1 VSAGVF
7 AHIRGKLGR
16 GLLIVLPMLITVWL
30 LKFLFDIINR
40 NVTPFVLAVLQ
51 AVELPGLHLWPVR
64 FLVPVI
70 GIILTAAS
78 IYLLGLLAGNLAG
91 RRALALIEAGILRIP
106 LVKSIYG
113 AARQLLDAFS
123 MTGARAFSKVVLVEY
138 PRRGIWTIGFVTTER
153 ELGVTAPS
161 GDSTLA
167 SIPVFLPTTPNPTSG
182 WMILVDPRDLLVLE
196 MSIEEAVKLIVS
208 GGIVGPDD
216 FASRVRP
223 WGPVTAPQPGEAGR
237 VE

>member
-1 VSAGVF
+1 MRAGIF
-7 AHIRGKLGR
+7 AHVRGKLGR

-30 LKFLFDIINR
+30 LKFLFDVINR
-40 NVTPFVLAVLQ
+40 NVTPFVLTVLQ
-51 AVELPGLHLWPVR
+51 AVDLPGLQLWPMR
-64 FLVPVI
+64 ILVPVI

-78 IYLLGLLAGNLAG
+78 IYLIGLLAGNLAG
-91 RRALALIEAGILRIP
+91 RRLLAMVESGILRIP
-106 LVKSIYG
+106 LVKGIYG

-123 MTGARAFSKVVLVEY
+123 MTGTKAFSKVVLVEY

-153 ELGVTAPS
+153 EFGVRAPS
-161 GDSTLA
+161 GSSSLA
-167 SIPVFLPTTPNPTSG
+167 SVPVFLPTTPNPTSG
-182 WMILVDPRDLLVLE
+182 WMVLVDPHELLVLE

-223 WGPVTAPQPGEAGR
+223 WSREKAARPR
-237 VE
+237 